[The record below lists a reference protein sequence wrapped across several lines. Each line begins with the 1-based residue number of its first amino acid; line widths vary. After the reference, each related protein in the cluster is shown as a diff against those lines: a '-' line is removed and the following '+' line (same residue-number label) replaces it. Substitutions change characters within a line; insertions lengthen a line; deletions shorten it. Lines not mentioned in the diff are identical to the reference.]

1 MSLRSCAKSTW
12 GLLGPGFVT
21 GSSDDDPSGIATY
34 SQTGAQFGYSQLWL
48 ALWMLP
54 FMVAIQEVC
63 GRVGMVTGR
72 GLASVLREHYPR
84 HMLYGAVVLLVI
96 ANTVNIG
103 ADLGAMAATGQL
115 LLGMPFAAWLA
126 IIVTVTLLLE
136 VFVPYPVYARLLK
149 WAALSLLA
157 YVLVAF
163 LVKNDWGAVAFRSVI
178 PYFHWSTDYV
188 LNVVAVLGTTIT
200 PYCFFWQADQE
211 AEEGFARGRVQ
222 FIGQGIPTLAKGDL
236 RNMRA
241 DTFVGMGFSNVIQWF
256 IILTCASTLNV
267 HGITNIQTADQAAE
281 ALRPLTGDLTYALFA
296 VGIMGIGIMAVPIL
310 SGSAAYALSEAL
322 GRKASLNYTFRQAP
336 TFYAVIALA
345 TVVGV
350 TVNFV
355 GIKPFQMLYYSAVI
369 NGIIAPFLMAMIML
383 VGNNKRVMGEH
394 VNSRSVGLFGWAIT
408 VIMGCCAAALA
419 AALISGQVT

>member
-1 MSLRSCAKSTW
+1 M
-12 GLLGPGFVT
+12 
-21 GSSDDDPSGIATY
+21 
-34 SQTGAQFGYSQLWL
+34 
-48 ALWMLP
+48 
-54 FMVAIQEVC
+54 
-63 GRVGMVTGR
+63 
-72 GLASVLREHYPR
+72 
-84 HMLYGAVVLLVI
+84 
-96 ANTVNIG
+96 
-103 ADLGAMAATGQL
+103 
-115 LLGMPFAAWLA
+115 
-126 IIVTVTLLLE
+126 
-136 VFVPYPVYARLLK
+136 
-149 WAALSLLA
+149 
-157 YVLVAF
+157 
-163 LVKNDWGAVAFRSVI
+163 VKNDWGAVAVRSVI

-211 AEEGFARGRVQ
+211 AEEDFARGRVQ
-222 FIGQGIPTLAKGDL
+222 FIGQGVAVLAKGDL
-236 RNMRA
+236 RNMHA
-241 DTFVGMGFSNVIQWF
+241 DTFVGMSFSNVIQWF
-256 IILTCASTLNV
+256 IVLTCASTLNV
-267 HGITNIQTADQAAE
+267 HGVNNIQTADQAAE

-394 VNSRSVGLFGWAIT
+394 VNSRSVGLLG
-408 VIMGCCAAALA
+408 
-419 AALISGQVT
+419 

>member
-1 MSLRSCAKSTW
+1 MSLRSRAKSTW
-12 GLLGPGFVT
+12 RLLGPGFVI

-54 FMVAIQEVC
+54 FKVAIQEVC

-115 LLGMPFAAWLA
+115 LLGIPFAAWLA
-126 IIVTVTLLLE
+126 IIVVVTLLLE

-163 LVKNDWGAVAFRSVI
+163 LVKNDWGAVALRSVI

-211 AEEGFARGRVQ
+211 AEEDFARGRVQ
-222 FIGQGIPTLAKGDL
+222 FIGQGVSTLAKGDL
-236 RNMRA
+236 RNMHA
-241 DTFVGMGFSNVIQWF
+241 DTIVGMSFSNVIQWF
-256 IILTCASTLNV
+256 IVLTCASTLNV
-267 HGITNIQTADQAAE
+267 HGVTNIQTADQAAE

-296 VGIMGIGIMAVPIL
+296 VGITGIGIMAVPIL
-310 SGSAAYALSEAL
+310 SGSATYALSEAL

-345 TVVGV
+345 TVVRV

-355 GIKPFQMLYYSAVI
+355 GIKPFQCS
-369 NGIIAPFLMAMIML
+369 
-383 VGNNKRVMGEH
+383 
-394 VNSRSVGLFGWAIT
+394 IT
-408 VIMGCCAAALA
+408 RR
-419 AALISGQVT
+419 

>member
-1 MSLRSCAKSTW
+1 
-12 GLLGPGFVT
+12 
-21 GSSDDDPSGIATY
+21 
-34 SQTGAQFGYSQLWL
+34 
-48 ALWMLP
+48 
-54 FMVAIQEVC
+54 MVAIQEVC

-115 LLGMPFAAWLA
+115 LLGIPFAAWLA
-126 IIVTVTLLLE
+126 IIVVVTLLLE

-163 LVKNDWGAVAFRSVI
+163 MVKNDWGAVALRSVI
-178 PYFHWSTDYV
+178 PQFHWSTDYV

-211 AEEGFARGRVQ
+211 AEEAFARGRVQ
-222 FIGQGIPTLAKGDL
+222 FIGQGVPVLAKGDL
-236 RNMRA
+236 RNMHA
-241 DTFVGMGFSNVIQWF
+241 DTIVGMGFSNVIQWF
-256 IILTCASTLNV
+256 IVLTCASTLNI

-369 NGIIAPFLMAMIML
+369 NGMIAPFLMAMIML
-383 VGNNKRVMGEH
+383 VGNNKSVMGEH
-394 VNSRSVGLFGWAIT
+394 VNTRSVGLLGWAIT
-408 VIMGCCAAALA
+408 IIMGCCAAALV
-419 AALISGQVT
+419 AALISG

>member
-1 MSLRSCAKSTW
+1 MLLRSRAKSAW
-12 GLLGPGFVT
+12 RLLGPGFVT

-84 HMLYGAVVLLVI
+84 HMLYGAVALLVI

-103 ADLGAMAATGQL
+103 AD
-115 LLGMPFAAWLA
+115 
-126 IIVTVTLLLE
+126 
-136 VFVPYPVYARLLK
+136 
-149 WAALSLLA
+149 
-157 YVLVAF
+157 
-163 LVKNDWGAVAFRSVI
+163 
-178 PYFHWSTDYV
+178 
-188 LNVVAVLGTTIT
+188 
-200 PYCFFWQADQE
+200 
-211 AEEGFARGRVQ
+211 
-222 FIGQGIPTLAKGDL
+222 
-236 RNMRA
+236 
-241 DTFVGMGFSNVIQWF
+241 
-256 IILTCASTLNV
+256 
-267 HGITNIQTADQAAE
+267 
-281 ALRPLTGDLTYALFA
+281 
-296 VGIMGIGIMAVPIL
+296 
-310 SGSAAYALSEAL
+310 ALSEAL

-355 GIKPFQMLYYSAVI
+355 GIKPFQMLCYSAVI

-383 VGNNKRVMGEH
+383 VGDKQTCDGRARKRPYC
-394 VNSRSVGLFGWAIT
+394 RAFRVGNHHHHGLLCRWAHR
-408 VIMGCCAAALA
+408 GAH
-419 AALISGQVT
+419 